1 MSAGRPRRRSRS
13 PAARRAHSSP
23 ARRPAKAPVVVAITG
38 ASGAPYAVRLLQLLA
53 AARRPVSLIVSAHGY
68 RLLDAES
75 GIASQAELRRAV
87 GAAGW
92 DATITPFDDTDR
104 GAVPASGSAPSA
116 GMVICPCSMG
126 TVAAIAAGTSRSLI
140 ERAADVTLKERRLLV
155 LVPRE
160 TPVSVIHLEN
170 MLRVARA
177 GALVLPASP
186 GFYQRPATVPDLV
199 DFVVGRI
206 LDHLG
211 VPQTV
216 APRWGGNAVDGTS
229 GT

>member
-13 PAARRAHSSP
+13 PAARRAHSSS
-23 ARRPAKAPVVVAITG
+23 ARRLAKAPVVVAITG

-216 APRWGGNAVDGTS
+216 APRWAGNAVDGTS
-229 GT
+229 GA